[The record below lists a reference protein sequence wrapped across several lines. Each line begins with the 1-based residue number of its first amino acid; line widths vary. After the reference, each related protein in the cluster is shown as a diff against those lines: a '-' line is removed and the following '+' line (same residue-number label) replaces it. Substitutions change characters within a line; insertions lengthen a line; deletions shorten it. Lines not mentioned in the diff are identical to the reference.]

1 MTSSAGRVRSVGVGR
16 SALTITVWNL
26 VSRVLGFGRVLATA
40 GALGIALLGDT
51 YQRTNQVS
59 NLLFELLAGGMLFA
73 VLVPSFVGHLHEP
86 TQGDVGR
93 FAGTLATRAAVVMA
107 VVSAVGLVVAEPL
120 MELLTAGAPEDGRA
134 AQVELGVFLL
144 WFVLP
149 QLVFYAVGSVASALL
164 QADQRFVATSMA
176 PACNSLVVIATMIA
190 FAVSY
195 EPEAGLALTTDQ
207 KVLLGGG
214 TLLGTV
220 VMTAVPVVAAWRA
233 GYALRPGWAM
243 APGELRHLMRRG
255 AWAAGHVGLNQVLVL
270 TTVVLAGK
278 VAGGV
283 IAYQTA
289 FTFFLLPHA
298 LLAHPIFT
306 AMYPRLSRA
315 GAARDVESFGADLG
329 RGLRSVVVLVL
340 PGAAIL
346 AAVGEPG
353 LSLAQI
359 GQLDERGIQLVA
371 SALAAYLVG
380 VAGYSTYF
388 LLTRASYAL
397 DDARRPTTIN
407 FWVTLA
413 TVAGLGV
420 AAATLEGSA
429 LLVAFGL
436 VTAVTATAGSVALHR
451 SVVMMLGRP
460 VPVADPVIRA
470 VISALF
476 CAAAAFA
483 TVHLIGWEGRVR
495 ALVSIGAASAVG
507 ASIYLAMLRITRS
520 PDLDPLVRRASG
532 LLERVR

>member
-1 MTSSAGRVRSVGVGR
+1 MGVGR

-40 GALGIALLGDT
+40 GALGIAILGDT

-73 VLVPSFVGHLHEP
+73 VLVPSFVGHLHRP
-86 TQGDVGR
+86 GQDDVGR
-93 FAGTLATRAAVVMA
+93 FAGALATRAAVAMA
-107 VVSAVGLVVAEPL
+107 VVAAVGLAVAEPL
-120 MELLTAGAPEDGRA
+120 MVLLTSGAPEAGRD
-134 AQVELGVFLL
+134 AQVDLGVFLL

-164 QADQRFVATSMA
+164 QADQRFVATSIA
-176 PACNSLVVIATMIA
+176 PACNSIVVMVTMIA
-190 FAVSY
+190 FAASY
-195 EPEAGLALTTDQ
+195 EPERGLALTTSQ
-207 KVLLGGG
+207 KALLGGG

-220 VMTAVPVVAAWRA
+220 VMTAVPLLAAWRA
-233 GYALRPGWAM
+233 GYGLRPRWAM
-243 APGELRHLMRRG
+243 EPGEMRNLLRRG

-306 AMYPRLSRA
+306 ALYPRLSRA
-315 GAARDVESFGADLG
+315 GAARDVASFGSDLG

-353 LSLAQI
+353 LSLVQV
-359 GQLDERGIQLVA
+359 GQLDGRGVQLVA
-371 SALAAYLVG
+371 AALAAYLVG

-413 TVAGLGV
+413 TIAGLGA
-420 AAATLEGSA
+420 AAATLEGRA

-436 VTAVTATAGSVALHR
+436 ITALTATIGSVALHR
-451 SVVMMLGRP
+451 AVVQMLGRP
-460 VPVADPVIRA
+460 VPVADPVLRA
-470 VISALF
+470 TASAVV

-483 TVHLIGWEGRVR
+483 TVHLIGWDGRLR
-495 ALVSIGAASAVG
+495 ALIAIGAGSVVG
-507 ASIYLAMLRITRS
+507 TLVYLMMLQATRS
-520 PDLDPLVRRASG
+520 PDLQPLVRRARTVVG
-532 LLERVR
+532 RLR